1 MKYYIDVD
9 RGMGVK
15 TWAVR
20 DSEGDV
26 IKWHTK
32 RKYARRHKRALNQ
45 SAALLRD
52 EIRTESRIKHWP
64 GE

>member
-9 RGMGVK
+9 RGMGIR

-20 DSEGDV
+20 YSEGEV

-32 RKYARRHKRALNQ
+32 YKYARRHKRALN
-45 SAALLRD
+45 RG
-52 EIRTESRIKHWP
+52 TEMRNK
-64 GE
+64 G